1 MNPVLIC
8 LWILAAA
15 CAGTW
20 ALSLITREY
29 SWTDRIW
36 SLVPLAYV
44 WVFAAASGFEGRL
57 VLMAVLV
64 TLWGARLTF
73 NFARKGGYAPG
84 GEDYRWA
91 ILRRRLKPWQFAV
104 FNLLFIS
111 VYQNIIIFLMTLP
124 ALTVYQNPDPL
135 NAGDWILAV
144 LFLAALAG
152 ETAADQQQWD
162 FQQWKAAE
170 REAGRSPQPGFRQTG
185 LFRFSRH
192 PNFFFEQAQW
202 WLFYGFA
209 VTATGAWL
217 HWTVLGAVLLTLLFM
232 GSTVFTESISRSR
245 YPDYVQYQRRTSA
258 IIPLPPRH
266 RLRPAAGRQPA
277 G

>member
-1 MNPVLIC
+1 MNPVMVC
-8 LWILAAA
+8 LWIFAAV

-20 ALSLITREY
+20 LLSLVTREY

-44 WVFAAASGFEGRL
+44 WVFAAASGFEARL
-57 VLMAVLV
+57 VLMALLV

-111 VYQNIIIFLMTLP
+111 IYQNIIIFLMTLP
-124 ALTVYQNPDPL
+124 ALTVYENPSPL

-144 LFLAALAG
+144 LFVAALAG
-152 ETAADQQQWD
+152 ETIADQQQWD
-162 FQQWKAAE
+162 FQQWKGNE
-170 REAGRSPQPGFRQTG
+170 RKAGRTPEPGFLQTG
-185 LFRFSRH
+185 LFRYSRH

-209 VTATGAWL
+209 VAATGAWL
-217 HWTVLGAVLLTLLFM
+217 HWTIGGAVLLTLLFI

-245 YPDYVQYQRRTSA
+245 YPDYVQYQYRTSA

-266 RLRPAAGRQPA
+266 GLRPAAEA